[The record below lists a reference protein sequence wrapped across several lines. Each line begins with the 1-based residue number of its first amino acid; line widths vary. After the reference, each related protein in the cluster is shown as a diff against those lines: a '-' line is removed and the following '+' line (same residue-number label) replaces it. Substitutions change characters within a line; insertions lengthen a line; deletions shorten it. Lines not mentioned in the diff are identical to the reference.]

1 MKNGAVRRPGIPEES
16 QRKVLSKTLQESH
29 HAQKNTE
36 QIIKDKVIHSQ
47 NVEHYPNSSVDDSV
61 FEFLQNNPNMHFV
74 DTTDLSEKHIINSS
88 ISSSSSLSYCV
99 YENPVHDSPSHHD
112 PHYMEPQPSEEAVSA
127 ILHPPP
133 PPDTAKPVNASVRK
147 SSVPLTPLTPLT
159 TTVTPF
165 VPTHKTPSPQ
175 EVASSQYIFI
185 AAQQIS
191 EAQQHEKQKDY
202 KKALNMYRE
211 GVGTLLQGVQ
221 AGTSVDQTKKQG
233 DNDGGRR
240 DAVKRKTAQYLQ
252 RAEQLVARL
261 TRKDKKRDQ
270 FLDGPTAELSHD
282 GEGDLKCRAT
292 DLQRYRVAGST
303 GSVIIATDTSN
314 GDTVAIKILMK
325 SGSGREDSCAK
336 RSAIH
341 GACDSLSRDRHS
353 HLLGS

>member
-1 MKNGAVRRPGIPEES
+1 MHILQNVGNYYYGIAYFSQESWQIVPYLNCSSLLFRLQVTHCYNESDKITHTIFAGRSKEAENLATTLGIQDSSSLYSQLSESDDDLSLCSNPDHACLPSPAPFSHNLTEPEGSVGSVGASEPNSAISAALPKSRMKNGAVRRSGISEES
-16 QRKVLSKTLQESH
+16 QRSVFSKSLQETH
-29 HAQKNTE
+29 HAQKNTEE
-36 QIIKDKVIHSQ
+36 QIIKDKVISQ
-47 NVEHYPNSSVDDSV
+47 NMEHYRNISVNDNV

-127 ILHPPP
+127 IVHPPP
-133 PPDTAKPVNASVRK
+133 LLDTAKPVDVSERK

-165 VPTHKTPSPQ
+165 VPTHKPPSPQ

-221 AGTSVDQTKKQG
+221 G
-233 DNDGGRR
+233 
-240 DAVKRKTAQYLQ
+240 
-252 RAEQLVARL
+252 
-261 TRKDKKRDQ
+261 
-270 FLDGPTAELSHD
+270 
-282 GEGDLKCRAT
+282 
-292 DLQRYRVAGST
+292 
-303 GSVIIATDTSN
+303 
-314 GDTVAIKILMK
+314 
-325 SGSGREDSCAK
+325 
-336 RSAIH
+336 
-341 GACDSLSRDRHS
+341 
-353 HLLGS
+353 